1 MSITIETDLKE
12 ILEKLDQKMD
22 RQFAQLDQKM
32 DRQFAQLDQKM
43 DRQFEKI
50 DEQFKKVDGQFEKVD
65 QKIDRMQ
72 VDITKLQV
80 GQAKIEGDIKAL
92 DYKGSVLQPIIT
104 GIAVAFAGG
113 GLLAL
118 YKYLPS

>member
-22 RQFAQLDQKM
+22 RQFEK
-32 DRQFAQLDQKM
+32 LDQKM
-43 DRQFEKI
+43 DRQFEKL
-50 DEQFKKVDGQFEKVD
+50 D
-65 QKIDRMQ
+65 QKMDRMQ
-72 VDITKLQV
+72 GDITELQL

-92 DYKGSVLQPIIT
+92 DNKGSVIQPIIT
-104 GIAVAFAGG
+104 GITVAFVGG

-118 YKYLPS
+118 YKYLP

>member
-12 ILEKLDQKMD
+12 ILDKLDQKMD

-43 DRQFEKI
+43 DRQFAQLDQKM
-50 DEQFKKVDGQFEKVD
+50 DRLD
-65 QKIDRMQ
+65 QKIERAQ
-72 VDITKLQV
+72 EDIAKLQV
-80 GQAKIEGDIKAL
+80 GQAKLEGDIKAL
-92 DYKGSVLQPIIT
+92 DNKGSVIQPILT
-104 GIAVAFAGG
+104 GITVAFVGG

-118 YKYLPS
+118 YKYLP

>member
-1 MSITIETDLKE
+1 MSLTIETDLKE

-43 DRQFEKI
+43 DRQFEKT
-50 DEQFKKVDGQFEKVD
+50 DRQFEKVD
-65 QKIDRMQ
+65 QKMDRMQ
-72 VDITKLQV
+72 EDITKLQL

-92 DYKGSVLQPIIT
+92 DNKGSVIQPIIT
-104 GIAVAFAGG
+104 GITVAFVGG

-118 YKYLPS
+118 YKYLP